1 MSLVRHKVVRTRGHA
16 VASRAD
22 AAQVMSAPRPPEPV
36 DRPRRG
42 EAGVTVVEMLA
53 AVFVLAIGVM
63 SVSALLV
70 TSARTAAIAEAQ
82 SDASALATG
91 ELEILRSYDYA
102 LIGIDPSSEGYAPS
116 FEDRPTVT
124 EEDGNLVQA
133 QDKVEVD
140 DTVYGI
146 TRSVT
151 WATVGEN
158 REAYKIVRIDVSWE
172 SRAGSRSVTVQT
184 GLHEGLFGV

>member
-1 MSLVRHKVVRTRGHA
+1 
-16 VASRAD
+16 
-22 AAQVMSAPRPPEPV
+22 MSALRAPEQV
-36 DRPRRG
+36 DHRPRS
-42 EAGVTVVEMLA
+42 EAGVTVVEMMA

-91 ELEILRSYDYA
+91 ELEIIRSYDYG
-102 LIGIDPSSEGYAPS
+102 LIGIDPSSEGYTPS

-124 EEDGNLVQA
+124 ELDGNLVQA
-133 QDKVEVD
+133 QDKVEFD

-151 WATVGEN
+151 WATVGDN
-158 REAYKIVRIDVSWE
+158 REAYKVVRIDVFWE